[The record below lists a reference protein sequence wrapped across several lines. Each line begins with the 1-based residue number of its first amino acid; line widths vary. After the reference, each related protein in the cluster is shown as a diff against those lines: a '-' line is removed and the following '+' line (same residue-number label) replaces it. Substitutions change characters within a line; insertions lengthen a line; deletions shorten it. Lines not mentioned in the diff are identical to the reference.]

1 MLFRALL
8 ISLLLH
14 LAALLSLVSMLSPS
28 QSDSPRSRNALNL
41 SLRHVGGQG
50 LPPISVQSGA
60 MAVSTAHATDRVLH
74 GVSNNK
80 SKPFILPPFSPLTV
94 ATSVQ
99 TKSDP
104 VGEQADFSAVS
115 SETLS
120 EYRLSL
126 ARVAR
131 RFKAYPPLARDEGWQ
146 GEVIVVVAIHAGMAT
161 PVVSLGR
168 SSGHQL
174 LDQQA
179 LEMVSHAVQ
188 NADFP
193 ESLRGKFMSIS
204 LPVEYSLAD

>member
-1 MLFRALL
+1 MLFRTLL

-14 LAALLSLVSMLSPS
+14 LAALLSLVSMFPPS

-41 SLRHVGGQG
+41 SLRDVGGQG

-74 GVSNNK
+74 GVSNKK
-80 SKPFILPPFSPLTV
+80 SKPFIF
-94 ATSVQ
+94 
-99 TKSDP
+99 
-104 VGEQADFSAVS
+104 QADFSAVS

-193 ESLRGKFMSIS
+193 EGLRGKFMSIS